1 MPVRAVRTGVEFRV
15 VRSENGPVLLDTR
28 CPEADDDEVLTLLG
42 TAVDAC
48 GAAWAELRLGVD
60 GADASRTYRKG
71 RRAGDGIPVELP
83 VGAGYTA
90 TLLLGADRPPETP
103 IVRLIALGLSRV
115 LLARRYLEQAS
126 LLRSALDTT
135 ASAVLLFDSSGAI
148 AYANPAGDELLAR
161 QTESELRVVRGDR
174 RPAPLISDVCGR
186 AERLAAA
193 PAAASQRELLSLTDG
208 STMLC
213 ELLRVRIGAGSDA
226 TGVLVFLQRVGAGP
240 RLELEAFSD
249 SHGLSPREMEVA
261 HLLLDGCTTAA
272 IADRLGISSHTV
284 RDHLKHVYRKTDT
297 RSRGELISRLAGAA
311 PAAGAA
317 ERS

>member
-1 MPVRAVRTGVEFRV
+1 M

-42 TAVDAC
+42 TVADAC
-48 GAAWAELRLGVD
+48 GASWVELGLQVV
-60 GADASRTYRKG
+60 GADASRTYRFA
-71 RRAGDGIPVELP
+71 RRDGDGIRVELP

-90 TLLLGADRPPETP
+90 TLLVGTDRRPPEP
-103 IVRLIALGLSRV
+103 LVRLIGLGLSRV

-135 ASAVLLFDSSGAI
+135 ASAVLLFDSRGAI
-148 AYANPAGDELLAR
+148 AYANPAGDTLLTR
-161 QTESELRVVRGDR
+161 QTEGELRVLCGDR
-174 RPAPLISDVCGR
+174 RPAPLISDVCHR
-186 AERLAAA
+186 AEQLAAA
-193 PAAASQRELLSLTDG
+193 AASSSQRTLLSLTDG

-226 TGVLVFLQRVGAGP
+226 TGVLVFLQRVGGGP
-240 RLELEAFSD
+240 RHDLAAFSD
-249 SHGLSPREMEVA
+249 SHNLSPRELEVT

-297 RSRGELISRLAGAA
+297 RSRGELISRVAGAA
-311 PAAGAA
+311 PPASSV

>member
-1 MPVRAVRTGVEFRV
+1 MRAGVESAV

-28 CPEADDDEVLTLLG
+28 CPEADDDEIRTLLG
-42 TAVDAC
+42 AVADAC
-48 GAAWAELRLGVD
+48 GAGWAELRLRVD
-60 GADASRTYRKG
+60 GTDTSRAYRSG
-71 RRAGDGIPVELP
+71 QPDGDGIPVELP

-90 TLLLGADRPPETP
+90 TLLVGTDQRPAPP
-103 IVRLIALGLSRV
+103 LVRLIGLGLCRV

-135 ASAVLLFDSSGAI
+135 ASAVLLFDTRGAI
-148 AYANPAGDELLAR
+148 AYANPAGDELLRR
-161 QTESELRVVRGDR
+161 QTESELRVLSPDR
-174 RPAPLISDVCGR
+174 RPAPLIADVCDR
-186 AERLAAA
+186 TERLAAA

-213 ELLRVRIGAGSDA
+213 EVLRVRGGAGPDA
-226 TGVLVFLQRVGAGP
+226 AGILVFLQHVGGGP
-240 RLELEAFSD
+240 RLDLEAFSD
-249 SHGLSPREMEVA
+249 CHGLSPREMEVTR
-261 HLLLDGCTTAA
+261 LLLDGCTTAA

-311 PAAGAA
+311 PAAGAV